1 MNVMSVIWLASL
13 AAAALFAAAG
23 YFLARAR
30 IGRQNEAQRRHAEQA
45 IAELAQAEL
54 RAKHNETVAAAARA
68 DAERSAQELTR
79 AAESEQRARLL
90 LDEQRHAAEEQ
101 RAEATRLQRELDQLV
116 RTRGEVARLEK
127 ELATVKSRTQQL
139 ESRGTEGEVLATK
152 KLVELAS
159 TVSTLRGQL
168 ESKVKFEQEV
178 RGGLDSARHEADA
191 LRREAALR
199 AEETRAAKEALE
211 AARTD
216 TVVLRQESATLAEM
230 KKRVA
235 ALEADNARLRAV
247 EFASKAKEGK
257 KISLPSPTLLSS
269 APAKPGLDGHS
280 LQRFVDDAVRSPSVS
295 AAALTDELGFLVASN
310 GDHAEALAAFGAYL
324 TEAGGRACGLLPM
337 HAVQRVSVQD
347 DTGITLTA
355 RTVASAPNELVLVT
369 LGVEGGREKLN
380 GQRERTS

>member
-1 MNVMSVIWLASL
+1 VNVMSVIWLASL
-13 AAAALFAAAG
+13 AAATLFATAG

-30 IGRQNEAQRRHAEQA
+30 IARQNEAQRRHAEQA

-68 DAERSAQELTR
+68 DAERSAQEIART
-79 AAESEQRARLL
+79 AESEQRTRFLL
-90 LDEQRHAAEEQ
+90 EEQRRAVEEQ
-101 RAEATRLQRELDQLV
+101 RAEVMR
-116 RTRGEVARLEK
+116 RTRGEAARLEK
-127 ELATVKSRTQQL
+127 ELTIVKTRAQQL
-139 ESRGTEGEVLATK
+139 ESRGTEGEVLASK
-152 KLVELAS
+152 KIVELAS

-168 ESKVKFEQEV
+168 ESKVKFEHEV
-178 RGGLDSARHEADA
+178 RGGLDSARNENDA

-199 AEETRAAKEALE
+199 AEETRAAKDALE
-211 AARTD
+211 VARTD
-216 TVVLRQESATLAEM
+216 TVVLRQESAALTEM
-230 KKRVA
+230 RKRVA

-247 EFASKAKEGK
+247 EFAIKARESK
-257 KISLPSPTLLSS
+257 KIALPSPTLLGQ
-269 APAKPGLDGHS
+269 APPAKPGFDGRS

-310 GDHAEALAAFGAYL
+310 GEHAEALAAFGAYL

-355 RTVASAPNELVLVT
+355 RTVASTPNELVLVT